1 MTVDTAVICSSH
13 LEFISIFSFLTK
25 NLQMLCLQHSY
36 IDQVS
41 FSPSNFVFT
50 GSCLN
55 SSQIK
60 SIFLFPHSPLPHLAN
75 YLAKNTIQREEI
87 TWTVATVASF
97 WTSVT
102 QDWVEYFH
110 KYLPILICFYKN
122 VQLFA
127 KYSQEGLWLEHRFTE
142 EALEVEVSMET
153 NFTADVQ
160 IFFSHPNQREKT
172 GL

>member
-1 MTVDTAVICSSH
+1 M
-13 LEFISIFSFLTK
+13 
-25 NLQMLCLQHSY
+25 
-36 IDQVS
+36 
-41 FSPSNFVFT
+41 
-50 GSCLN
+50 
-55 SSQIK
+55 
-60 SIFLFPHSPLPHLAN
+60 
-75 YLAKNTIQREEI
+75 
-87 TWTVATVASF
+87 
-97 WTSVT
+97 
-102 QDWVEYFH
+102 EYFH
-110 KYLPILICFYKN
+110 KYLPILIYFYKN